1 MSFKLARV
9 AKRGLTS
16 GEPLPDA
23 YATLKEQGIRLYRGG
38 VVLVAGTPGSM
49 KTMFILN
56 LVDKMKIPTLYISND
71 SNEMTI
77 VSRMLARRTKQDS
90 RLMRDKA
97 LRDPDWAFRVLSDM
111 DWVRWN
117 FSPSPTLD
125 EIEEEVMAFEE
136 LWGDLPHL
144 VVVDILMKV
153 DYVEDGGGTDES
165 IVRYL
170 DKLARETG
178 ACFVVACHTSE
189 NVEGNP
195 CQPLRAVL
203 NKISKIPIMV
213 LTCAYKDG
221 VFFLCP
227 AKNRDGT
234 ADATGNRHV
243 TFLIDPSI
251 ATLEE
256 LE

>member
-9 AKRGLTS
+9 AKRGLTT
-16 GEPLPDA
+16 GEPLPDVFH
-23 YATLKEQGIRLYRGG
+23 TLKEQGIRFYRGG
-38 VVLVAGTPGSM
+38 VSLVAGTPGSM

-56 LVDKMKIPTLYISND
+56 LVDLMKIPTLYISND

-90 RLMRDKA
+90 RLMREKA
-97 LRDPDWAFRVLSDM
+97 LKDPDWASRVLADM

-117 FSPSPTLD
+117 FSPSPTLE

-136 LWGDLPHL
+136 LWGDQPHM

-165 IVRYL
+165 IIRYL
-170 DKLARETG
+170 DRLARETG

-195 CQPLRAVL
+195 CQPLKAVL

-213 LTCAYKDG
+213 LTTAHRDG
-221 VFFLCP
+221 VFYLCA
-227 AKNRDGT
+227 AKNRDGA
-234 ADATGNRHV
+234 ADATGYRHV

-256 LE
+256 LD